1 MKIVS
6 FCFFISK
13 VYSKTSF
20 IKHLYSLFLYVI
32 PSLFSILLYAIGH
45 PVNSITKFVSLCLL
59 DKKYFHEY
67 LLMKKY

>member
-1 MKIVS
+1 M
-6 FCFFISK
+6 
-13 VYSKTSF
+13 
-20 IKHLYSLFLYVI
+20 YSLFLYEI